1 MIKIKIKINLKSK
14 PVSGVYNLDT
24 EKHILINQ
32 LKKKKEPVFIY
43 YKVI

>member
-32 LKKKKEPVFIY
+32 LKKKKSRCLFIT
-43 YKVI
+43 K

>member
-32 LKKKKEPVFIY
+32 LKKKEPVFIY

>member
-32 LKKKKEPVFIY
+32 
-43 YKVI
+43 